1 MFVDTHAHINS
12 RDCKNIDEVVA
23 SAKKNNV
30 LKVVNCADD
39 LNTSYE
45 VVSLNKRYNLLYP
58 AVGIHPLNVD
68 SIDTNTF
75 FELEKIIRNDKVIA
89 IGEIG
94 LDYYYSK
101 DNVLKQIEI
110 FELQLKLAS
119 KYNLPVIIH
128 SRNATDDMLKIL
140 KNYKLKGVIHCFSG
154 SIETAKEFIKLGY
167 FLGIGGVLTFKNSK
181 LGEVIKNIPMEYI
194 LLETDS
200 PFLTPEPYRKKV
212 NEPKYIPVI
221 AEKVAFY
228 KNISVDEVMSITS
241 LNASALFDF
250 SSK

>member
-101 DNVLKQIEI
+101 DNMLKQIEI

-154 SIETAKEFIKLGY
+154 SIEMAREFIKLGY

>member
-45 VVSLNKRYNLLYP
+45 VVSLNKRYNLLHP

-75 FELEKIIRNDKVIA
+75 FELEKIIRNDKVVA
-89 IGEIG
+89 VGEIG

-181 LGEVIKNIPMEYI
+181 LGEVIKNVPLEYI

-200 PFLTPEPYRKKV
+200 PFLTPEPYRKNT

-228 KNISVDEVMSITS
+228 KNTSVDEVMRITS
-241 LNASALFDF
+241 LNAVTLFDF
-250 SSK
+250 LSE

>member
-12 RDCKNIDEVVA
+12 RDCKNVDEVVA

-101 DNVLKQIEI
+101 DNMLKQIEI

>member
-45 VVSLNKRYNLLYP
+45 VVSLNKRYNLLHP

-101 DNVLKQIEI
+101 DNMLKQIEI

>member
-101 DNVLKQIEI
+101 DNMLKQIEI

-154 SIETAKEFIKLGY
+154 SIETAREFIKLGY

-181 LGEVIKNIPMEYI
+181 LGEVIKNVPLEYI

-200 PFLTPEPYRKKV
+200 PFLTPEPYRKNT

>member
-101 DNVLKQIEI
+101 DNMLKQIEI